1 MFDIN
6 IHCVVFGVNPS
17 LNKRCILSTKA
28 EDIDLP
34 NFKLSVDQ
42 ASNINQAIIDFLRQY
57 VFVNEL
63 ELLPQM
69 ININSPTLKT
79 EDSILQTVYGFII
92 DYKSSIDSS
101 KVQWIDFDPL
111 QEHRLSPVIFETMQ
125 KLS

>member
-1 MFDIN
+1 MFDIH
-6 IHCVVFGVNPS
+6 ISCVVFGVNPS

-79 EDSILQTVYGFII
+79 EDHILQTVYGFII

-101 KVQWIDFDPL
+101 KAQWIDFDPL
-111 QEHRLSPVIFETMQ
+111 QEHRLSPIIFETMQ
-125 KLS
+125 

>member
-6 IHCVVFGVNPS
+6 IHCVVFGVNPG
-17 LNKRCILSTKA
+17 LNKRCILSIKA